1 MTPFSSANEKE
12 GLDKAICDF
21 VDRHQKRILLQHAK
35 RGNVNGLKNFMD
47 VFLETNQLIFLW
59 YRRRALKASKAVSKI
74 MKNICIVA
82 VEDDLFDFPAA
93 YLTTLI
99 KMQKGN
105 LKLLAE
111 TLVSY
116 EVPGHLRAALLLLQI
131 IRCEDDGKTKKSPIV
146 YLENMFEKMASTLK
160 PLSLNDVDSKQVG
173 RALYEY
179 LMIPDTEK
187 KEWLAY
193 L

>member
-131 IRCEDDGKTKKSPIV
+131 IRWEDDGKTKKSPIV